1 MQLALAI
8 IFILLLAAG
17 AGVGIYMYVKSR
29 KPNKAGKPLFQA
41 PVDNP
46 VSEAPPKPIQPPPTP
61 KPTLP
66 KPTQRPPLPKPAPPK
81 PTAAPPSKPIIF
93 ATYIPAKPAPMP
105 PPSKPPPPPPSKPPP
120 PPSKPRTNCPKGKV
134 PDPDNPSKLCKPSCR
149 GVNLGY
155 PYWGASGSCC
165 ASISNADCISWAQIS
180 KINDDKLAAEA
191 ERKRLIA
198 EAEAERKRLIAE
210 AEKKRLAAI
219 EAEKK
224 RLAAIE
230 AEKKRLAAI
239 EAEKKRQQEDERKR
253 LADEAERKRLAD
265 EAKRQGCDDSLS
277 IAFDTAAFLR
287 AVNELRAGE
296 GSKPLQ
302 WDAEAARAAV
312 AWASR
317 GYRTGIPHGVVP
329 GCRGYPQNSYRLAEP
344 EYKASLGASRYAVIS
359 SKFIDVARGMWGEKQ
374 FLSPFPG
381 ANCGTPGIN
390 DKVAW
395 TIGHYCILQNP
406 GYTRIGA
413 GVGPSLDQNSDN
425 SVVTFVIHAF

>member
-1 MQLALAI
+1 M
-8 IFILLLAAG
+8 
-17 AGVGIYMYVKSR
+17 
-29 KPNKAGKPLFQA
+29 
-41 PVDNP
+41 
-46 VSEAPPKPIQPPPTP
+46 
-61 KPTLP
+61 
-66 KPTQRPPLPKPAPPK
+66 
-81 PTAAPPSKPIIF
+81 
-93 ATYIPAKPAPMP
+93 
-105 PPSKPPPPPPSKPPP
+105 
-120 PPSKPRTNCPKGKV
+120 

-149 GVNLGY
+149 GRNLGY
-155 PYWGASGSCC
+155 PYWGPSGSCC
-165 ASISNADCISWAQIS
+165 ASIANADCISWAQIS
-180 KINDDKLAAEA
+180 KINDDKLAAEL
-191 ERKRLIA
+191 ERKRQIA
-198 EAEAERKRLIAE
+198 EAEAERKRL
-210 AEKKRLAAI
+210 AA

-239 EAEKKRQQEDERKR
+239 EAEKKRQQEAEKKRLEAIEAEKRRQQEAERKR
-253 LADEAERKRLAD
+253 LADEAEKKRLAD

-277 IAFDTAAFLR
+277 IAFDTVALLK
-287 AVNELRAGE
+287 AVNDLRAGE

-302 WDAEAARAAV
+302 WDADAARAAV

-317 GYRTGIPHGVVP
+317 GYRTGIPHGEAP

-359 SKFIDVARGMWGEKQ
+359 SKFVDIARGMWGEKQ

-395 TIGHYCILQNP
+395 TIGHYCTLANP
-406 GYTRIGA
+406 GAKFLGA
-413 GVGPSLDQNSDN
+413 GAGPSLDQNSDN

>member
-1 MQLALAI
+1 MQLALAV
-8 IFILLLAAG
+8 IFIVLMAAG
-17 AGVGIYMYVKSR
+17 TGIGIYFIVKSLR
-29 KPNKAGKPLFQA
+29 AKKG
-41 PVDNP
+41 
-46 VSEAPPKPIQPPPTP
+46 APPKQLRTPPPPTQP
-61 KPTLP
+61 RTP
-66 KPTQRPPLPKPAPPK
+66 PTQPLLRIPPPPAVPPPK
-81 PTAAPPSKPIIF
+81 PKPLEFAP
-93 ATYIPAKPAPMP
+93 YIPAKPKAQPPATKP
-105 PPSKPPPPPPSKPPP
+105 PPRPQPPPPSKPPP
-120 PPSKPRTNCPKGKV
+120 QPQTPRTNCPKGKV

-165 ASISNADCISWAQIS
+165 ASIANADCISWAQIS
-180 KINDDKLAAEA
+180 KIKDDKLAAEA
-191 ERKRLIA
+191 ERKRQIA
-198 EAEAERKRLIAE
+198 EAE

-230 AEKKRLAAI
+230 AEKKRLAGIEAEKKRLAGI
-239 EAEKKRQQEDERKR
+239 EAEKKRQQ
-253 LADEAERKRLAD
+253 EAERKRLAD
-265 EAKRQGCDDSLS
+265 EAEKKRLADEAKRRGCDDSLS
-277 IAFDTAAFLR
+277 IAFDTVALLK
-287 AVNELRAGE
+287 AVNDLRAGE

-302 WDAEAARAAV
+302 WDADAARAAV

-317 GYRTGIPHGVVP
+317 GYRTGIPHGEAP

-359 SKFIDVARGMWGEKQ
+359 SKFVDIARGMWGEKQ

-395 TIGHYCILQNP
+395 TIGHYCTLANP
-406 GYTRIGA
+406 GAKFLGA
-413 GVGPSLDQNSDN
+413 GAGPSLDQNSDN